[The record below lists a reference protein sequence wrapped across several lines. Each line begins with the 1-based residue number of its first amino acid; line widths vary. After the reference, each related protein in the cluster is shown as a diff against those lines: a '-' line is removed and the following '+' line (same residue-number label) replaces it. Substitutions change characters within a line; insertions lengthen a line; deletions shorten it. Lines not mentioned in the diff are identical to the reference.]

1 MGKHTL
7 PCNYITYIG
16 YPENRKMSGDSQRE
30 VNKFGKLRVKPTEI
44 RTYVKKMESAP
55 KPILGRDIRNV
66 RWVIMR

>member
-1 MGKHTL
+1 
-7 PCNYITYIG
+7 
-16 YPENRKMSGDSQRE
+16 MSGDSQRE

-66 RWVIMR
+66 R